1 MRDKK
6 GFLGLSVVAA
16 VVAGLAVLRWILAPG
31 PWRALAVAS
40 VAFGACAFA
49 CAVAV
54 REKTASVVSLA
65 ALALGGLALGL
76 ARFHLSF
83 AAWSKGLAVS
93 KNPFLT
99 PKDLVALERWLGM
112 VAVMIV
118 VGLVLAVRGK
128 LAGSSEEAR
137 KVPPATKGPFDVRVA
152 TVGDVPVVIRHK
164 DRYLH
169 TLVAGTTGT
178 GKTSRVLKPMIY
190 QDLLAIKRGLKAGI
204 TVIEPKGDLSRDVA
218 EMAVSMGIPV
228 TFLDP
233 EDAATAKFNP
243 LEGDAMTAAEIMRT
257 VLQNLFG
264 RQEAFFS
271 KVQEQAAKNVV
282 LLLKMLFGDRLTM
295 QDMLNLLRDQNLAR
309 ALVQRADALHGQ
321 TAVTDFFRKEALGDI
336 QDKFFQFA
344 LGLRLQLE
352 DIVGNAMLQRVLL
365 GKSDVDLD
373 RHLAE
378 GGVLV
383 VNTAMGP
390 LGKLGDAFGQ
400 FIMMHLQY
408 AVFRRPGTEQTR
420 TPHFLY
426 VDEFPR
432 YVNQDFE
439 RLLAI
444 GRSFRCA
451 TTLALQTTD
460 QLVLVD
466 KPAFRGIVIS
476 NCRNKVVLNLENA
489 DDAKLFAQNFGE
501 RETRE
506 VSKNYANER
515 TLFFP
520 WRHASYTEREGKE
533 QRFDYTALMEQPKF
547 HAVCRIIRD
556 DAPQE
561 PVLASLDLSPWD
573 KDRNR
578 RRVRKLRGAIRTDL
592 PPGVNQPRLEVVFPK
607 EPPKGRDSFFE

>member
-1 MRDKK
+1 MLRKNV
-6 GFLGLSVVAA
+6 FLGLSALAA
-16 VVAGLAVLRWILAPG
+16 AVAGLSLLRWVIAPSPRMTLALVAVILAAG
-31 PWRALAVAS
+31 AFVSS
-40 VAFGACAFA
+40 VA
-49 CAVAV
+49 VK
-54 REKTASVVSLA
+54 EKPSALISLA

-76 ARFHLSF
+76 ARLHLAF
-83 AAWSKGLAVS
+83 AGSSMRLATS

-99 PKDLVALERWLGM
+99 QKDLMALEQWAGI
-112 VAVMIV
+112 VAAFFVI
-118 VGLVLAVRGK
+118 GLVLAIRGK
-128 LAGSSEEAR
+128 LACDSSSIPRATNGPLDL
-137 KVPPATKGPFDVRVA
+137 KVAA
-152 TVGDVPVVIRHK
+152 VGDAPIVIRHK

-218 EMAVSMGIPV
+218 DMAVSMGIPV
-228 TFLDP
+228 IFLDP

-295 QDMLNLLRDQNLAR
+295 QDMLNLLRDQNLAK
-309 ALVQRADALHGQ
+309 ALVERAEALHGQ

-336 QDKFFQFA
+336 KDKFFQFA

-352 DIVGNAMLQRVLL
+352 DIVGNSMLQRVLL

-373 RHLAE
+373 KHLAE

-489 DDAKLFAQNFGE
+489 EDAKLFAQNFGE
-501 RETRE
+501 REVTE

-520 WRHASYTEREGKE
+520 WRHSSYNEREGKE
-533 QRFDYTALMEQPKF
+533 QRFDYTALMELPKF
-547 HAVCRIIRD
+547 HAVSRIVRD

-561 PVLASLDLSPWD
+561 PVLSSLDLSPWD

-578 RRVRKLRGAIRTDL
+578 RRVRELRGSIRTDL
-592 PPGVNQPRLEVVFPK
+592 PPGPAQSRIEPVFPK
-607 EPPKGRDSFFE
+607 DKGRGRDSFFE